1 MYPLLLL
8 LLNICYKTWKFP
20 KIKKLVSKKLR
31 NFYLNFGQKLRNF
44 YEKIFK
50 AVKYVHVR
58 VYESNTYTYYRQLF
72 DEWESSTYW
81 NSIRQI
87 QKSRLRNAQIWVDF
101 WKRDDNQ
108 KVVTSDVFY
117 MQLNI

>member
-1 MYPLLLL
+1 MSDTETKIRYFPVT
-8 LLNICYKTWKFP
+8 NIFWSTFIC
-20 KIKKLVSKKLR
+20 
-31 NFYLNFGQKLRNF
+31 
-44 YEKIFK
+44 K